1 MENTIPG
8 EQGNNKGLEKGLS
21 KESFKTIQY
30 IESPNKEKPTKQAL
44 FLGGG
49 ITNCPDWQ
57 SEILSK
63 LDSKGLEI
71 TVFNPR
77 RKNYPKEDPNA
88 EMEQIS
94 WEYSRLREAPVLL
107 FWFSSGSEN
116 PIVLFELGSA
126 LERNVSVLVG
136 VDPNYSRKRDVEI
149 QVALKNKDIQIVYSL
164 DDMVEEVSKVFD
176 KSAHN

>member
-1 MENTIPG
+1 MENIIQG
-8 EQGNNKGLEKGLS
+8 EQGNDKRLEKILS
-21 KESFKTIQY
+21 KEAFKTIQY
-30 IESPNKEKPTKQAL
+30 IESPSREKAEKPTL

-57 SEILSK
+57 NEILNK
-63 LDSKGLEI
+63 LDSKGLDI
-71 TVFNPR
+71 AVFNPR
-77 RKNYPKEDPNA
+77 RKNYSKEDPNA

-94 WEYSRLREAPVLL
+94 WEYSRLREAQVLL

-126 LERNVSVLVG
+126 LERNVSVIVG

-149 QVALKNKDIQIVYSL
+149 QVGLRNKNIKIAHSL
-164 DDMVEEVSKVFD
+164 DDLLNEASEAFD
-176 KSAHN
+176 K